1 MHFLHGLKRKITV
14 AILAAGCALVLQRAT
29 AGEIPDGNHSG
40 PAIWRIRS
48 AESTVYLF
56 GSIHILP
63 VEFAWRSKR
72 IEDAMAA
79 SDLFVFEVPTG
90 KESLAEEHDF
100 VLRNGILPRRQSI
113 KAMLSPGEFD
123 TYSSVMRNAGLI
135 PGDYERYRPW
145 LAALVLGLAYLHPD
159 NLTTLRG
166 ADDEIMDYARGHERQ
181 TNYLE
186 TPLQQLQLLTAGT
199 ERVQLAGLRRLINA
213 LPGSRNLEENLRGAW
228 ARGDADGLNAL
239 LDRVFSSSP
248 ETQDFLVGRRNRL
261 WLPTINAALQR
272 PGSAMITVGAAH
284 IGGKSGLVTLICSE
298 GYRVERLSD
307 SGGEADVC
315 SPAAEQAQMAGRP

>member
-1 MHFLHGLKRKITV
+1 MNFLYGLIRKLAV
-14 AILAAGCALVLQRAT
+14 AILATGCALILQRAS
-29 AGEIPDGNHSG
+29 AAEIPDGSHSG
-40 PAIWRIRS
+40 PAIWRIS
-48 AESTVYLF
+48 SVESTVYLF
-56 GSIHILP
+56 GSLHILP
-63 VEFAWRSKR
+63 VGYAWKSKR

-100 VLRNGILPRRQSI
+100 VLRNGILPRRQSVRT
-113 KAMLSPGEFD
+113 MLSPGEFD

-159 NLTTLRG
+159 NLTTLKG
-166 ADDEIMDYARGHERQ
+166 ADDEIMDYARGRQ
-181 TNYLE
+181 RQMNYLE

-199 ERVQLAGLRRLINA
+199 ERVQIAGLRRLINA
-213 LPGSRNLEENLRGAW
+213 LPGARNLEENLRGAW
-228 ARGDADGLNAL
+228 ARGDADGLNVL
-239 LDRVFSSSP
+239 LDRIFSSSP
-248 ETQDFLVGRRNRL
+248 ETQDFLIGRRNRL

-284 IGGKSGLVTLICSE
+284 IGGKSGLVALICGE
-298 GYRVERLSD
+298 GYSVERLLD
-307 SGGEADVC
+307 SGEGADAC
-315 SPAAEQAQMAGRP
+315 RPSPKRNQMAGTS